1 LLVVS
6 LVAAFALGR
15 WSAAARNGEEDGTR
29 QPTATTGTF
38 DTTAARE
45 RAAQIGEK
53 AAIATNKVE
62 ETVNDARLA
71 SKIKAK
77 MALDDYVRAR
87 TIDVT
92 TDGSIVTLSG
102 EVRSVEEHDRAVRL
116 AREAAGISEV
126 VDRLRVSTR

>member
-15 WSAAARNGEEDGTR
+15 WSAAARNAEEDGAR

-38 DTTAARE
+38 DTTAARA

-53 AAIATNKVE
+53 AAVATNKVE
-62 ETVNDARLA
+62 ETVNDARLT

-77 MALDDYVRAR
+77 MALDDYVRAH
-87 TIDVT
+87 TIGVT

-116 AREAAGISEV
+116 ARETAGISEV